1 MQRLFFRHHSISLSA
16 WLFVLGAAL
25 FATGALADPPT
36 RVARMA
42 YSEGPVSFSPAGDD
56 QWVGAIVNRPLITGD
71 RLWVDSGARAEIALD
86 NGAFWL
92 GAGTSATIANLDDRT
107 TQIQLTQGAV
117 DLRVRQLQPGGVFEI
132 DTPNLAFVVTRPGHY
147 RVDVDPQNVTT
158 AVAVRSGAADVYGE
172 GTSYAIVAGQTYRFT
187 GNDLN
192 NYELVDARPYDDF
205 DRWADGRGRRFE
217 GAAAQYVSPEVI
229 GYEDLDSYGSW
240 RPDPSYGNVWYP
252 REVPTG
258 WAPYRYGH
266 WAWID
271 PWGWTWV
278 DDAPWGFAPF
288 HYGRWAFVGGAWGWV
303 PGPVRVRPVYAPA
316 LVAFVGGSNFAI
328 SVSTGPA
335 IGWFPLGPG
344 EVYRP
349 AYNVSRN
356 YFTQVNVSN
365 TVINN
370 TYITNVYENR
380 NPGPV
385 RYANMQVANAVT
397 AVPPAAFSQSRPVNR
412 VALPVSAPVVNRL
425 EFQTTPNVVP
435 SRQAFTGAAPAATSK
450 PATAVVD
457 RQVVART
464 APPPPPVPVSQQLQL
479 LQRNQGKP
487 LEAAQIQAVR
497 PASTT
502 APNVRLIGTPASPTN
517 VAPAT
522 QQPRTPTNVAPA
534 NVAPPASR
542 PTIAAPPATV
552 TPQPP
557 PRAAAPAEQRI
568 VTTPPVTNVPSSN
581 TPQHTESRVISSP
594 PATVNVPPRSVGSA
608 TPQTQMR
615 TETPRAPVTT
625 PPTSVTPAP
634 NASSPGMEF
643 RRGEPQR
650 SVTAAPPANVAPN
663 TGSPGLE
670 FRQPPRSVT
679 AAPQTPPPPPQAQ
692 RMERPQAVPPAAP
705 PPAAV
710 TRSAPPGQV
719 KVEQPK
725 HDEKKEKDTEKER

>member
-1 MQRLFFRHHSISLSA
+1 MQRLCFRHHSIRVSA
-16 WLFVLGAAL
+16 WLFALGAAL

-42 YSEGPVSFSPAGDD
+42 YSEGAVSFSPAGDD

-71 RLWVDSGARAEIALD
+71 RLWVDSGARAEVALD

-132 DTPNLAFVVTRPGHY
+132 DTPNLAFVVSRPGRY

-172 GTSYAIVAGQTYRFT
+172 GTSYAIVSGQTYRFT

-192 NYELVDARPYDDF
+192 NYELVDARPFDDF

-316 LVAFVGGSNFAI
+316 LVAFVGGSNFAV

-349 AYNVSRN
+349 AYSVSRN

-370 TYITNVYENR
+370 TYVTNIYENR

-385 RYANMQVANAVT
+385 RYANIQVANAVT

-425 EFQTTPNVVP
+425 EVQTVPNVVP

-522 QQPRTPTNVAPA
+522 QQPPRAPTNVAPA
-534 NVAPPASR
+534 NVAPSSSR
-542 PTIAAPPATV
+542 PTIAAPPATA

-557 PRAAAPAEQRI
+557 PRAAVPAEQRI
-568 VTTPPVTNVPSSN
+568 VASPPPANVPPAN
-581 TPQHTESRVISSP
+581 VPQQTESRVISSP
-594 PATVNVPPRSVGSA
+594 PTTVNAPPRSVGSA

-625 PPTSVTPAP
+625 PPTNVAPSTNVTPQAQTNAP
-634 NASSPGMEF
+634 PREF
-643 RRGEPQR
+643 RRVEPTTSGPPPGR
-650 SVTAAPPANVAPN
+650 AAEMNRAAPVTVAP
-663 TGSPGLE
+663 
-670 FRQPPRSVT
+670 Q
-679 AAPQTPPPPPQAQ
+679 QTPPPPPQVQ

-710 TRSAPPGQV
+710 TRSAPPGPG
-719 KVEQPK
+719 KAEPK
-725 HDEKKEKDTEKER
+725 HEEKKDKDKEKER